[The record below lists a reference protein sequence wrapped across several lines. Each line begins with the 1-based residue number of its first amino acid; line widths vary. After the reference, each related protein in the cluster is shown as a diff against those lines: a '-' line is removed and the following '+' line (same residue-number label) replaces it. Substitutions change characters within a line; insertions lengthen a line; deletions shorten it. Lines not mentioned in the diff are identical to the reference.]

1 MGKKKK
7 KDVIEISK
15 RDFEELLN
23 YLAQI
28 EDGNFDATLTVTGDD
43 AFVLAKRIL
52 NIVTNIKHFNEDI
65 SKVALDALTGNLT
78 SYVNASKY
86 KGVFFEMANKLNEFV
101 ELVDK
106 AVKDI
111 ITATI
116 ALQEGDF
123 DKRITNEYKGE
134 FGILKDAIN
143 NTLNT
148 LSNFVTDVNYL
159 TNQFLEGHLNTK
171 IDEFKYKAGYGLI
184 IRNINQIAQ
193 TVQQIILKV
202 KEATDEILDAAT
214 SVSST
219 AQVISSGAEEQANSL
234 EEIGT
239 SVEEISGGIS
249 ETAKNTQRTKEVAKE
264 SAEIAEKGSEAVL
277 KTVEAMQN
285 IAEEIRIIEDIVYQT
300 NLLALNAAIEAAR
313 AGEHGKGFAVVAAEV
328 RKLARRSQAAAE
340 KISKITKESVD
351 ISKEAGEL
359 IKSMLP
365 KIEETANLINDISNA
380 TKEQEIGISQI
391 NSAIGE
397 LSNIAQSNLNEANSL
412 ASASEELTAQAT
424 EVSKILS
431 KFDLGGASNFQKDL
445 QQMQTNPAPSEFD
458 LRNFE
463 RF

>member
-7 KDVIEISK
+7 DVVEISR
-15 RDFEELLN
+15 RDFEELMEYLN
-23 YLAQI
+23 QL
-28 EDGNFDATLTVTGDD
+28 EEGNFDVTLTLTSDE
-43 AFVLAKRIL
+43 AFVLGKKISS
-52 NIVTNIKHFNEDI
+52 IVNNIKHFNEDI
-65 SKVALDALTGNLT
+65 SKMAQDAVKGNLT
-78 SYVNASKY
+78 SYINASRY
-86 KGVFFEMANKLNEFV
+86 KGVFHDMAIGLNEFV
-101 ELVDK
+101 ELIDR

-111 ITATI
+111 LSATI

-123 DKRITNEYKGE
+123 SKRITNDYNGE

-143 NTLNT
+143 NTLQT
-148 LSNFVTDVNYL
+148 LSDFVTDVSFL
-159 TNQFLEGHLNTK
+159 TQQLLDGKLNSK
-171 IDEFKYKAGYGLI
+171 IDEFKYKAGYGII

-193 TVQQIILKV
+193 TLQQIIARI
-202 KEATDEILDAAT
+202 KEATDEVMDAAE
-214 SVSST
+214 SISSS
-219 AQVISSGAEEQANSL
+219 AQVLSSSAEEQANSL

-249 ETAKNTQRTKEVAKE
+249 ETAKNTQRTKEVAQE

-277 KTVEAMQN
+277 KTVEAMEK
-285 IAEEIRIIEDIVYQT
+285 IAEEIKIIEDIVYQT

-328 RKLARRSQAAAE
+328 RKLARRSQTAAE

-351 ISKEAGEL
+351 VSKEAGEL

-365 KIEETANLINDISNA
+365 KIEETAALVTDISNA

-391 NSAIGE
+391 NAAIGE
-397 LSNIAQSNLNEANSL
+397 LSNIAQSTLNEANSL
-412 ASASEELTAQAT
+412 ASASEELTDQAN
-424 EVSKILS
+424 EVNKILS
-431 KFDLGGASNFQKDL
+431 RFEFSASSNFQRDM
-445 QQMQTNPAPSEFD
+445 QQSSSPNTSEFD

>member
-7 KDVIEISK
+7 NNDVIQISK
-15 RDFEELLN
+15 RDFEELMS
-23 YLAQI
+23 YLSEI
-28 EDGNFDATLTVTGDD
+28 EDGNFDAKLTVSGDE
-43 AFVLAKRIL
+43 AFVIGKKISG
-52 NIVTNIKHFNEDI
+52 IVANIKHFEEDI
-65 SKVALDALTGNLT
+65 SKVALDALKGNLT
-78 SYVNASKY
+78 SYVNASRY
-86 KGVFFEMANKLNEFV
+86 KGVFFDMASKLNEFV

-111 ITATI
+111 LGATI

-123 DKRITNEYKGE
+123 DKRITNEYSGE
-134 FGILKDAIN
+134 FNILKDAIN
-143 NTLNT
+143 TTAHTLA
-148 LSNFVTDVNYL
+148 NFVTDVNYL
-159 TNQFLEGHLNTK
+159 TQQVLEGHLNTK
-171 IDEFKYKAGYGLI
+171 IDEFKYKAGYGVI
-184 IRNINQIAQ
+184 VRNINSVAA
-193 TVQQIILKV
+193 TLQQIINRI
-202 KEATDEILDAAT
+202 KEATDEIADAAT
-214 SVSST
+214 SISST

-264 SAEIAEKGSEAVL
+264 SANIAEQGSSAVL
-277 KTVEAMQN
+277 KTVEAMEK

-328 RKLARRSQAAAE
+328 RKLARRSQTAAE
-340 KISKITKESVD
+340 KISKITKDSVD

-365 KIEETANLINDISNA
+365 KIEETATLINDISNA

-391 NSAIGE
+391 NTAIGE
-397 LSNIAQSNLNEANSL
+397 LNNIAQSNLNEANSL
-412 ASASEELTAQAT
+412 ASSSEELTSQT
-424 EVSKILS
+424 SEVSKILS
-431 KFDLGGASNFQKDL
+431 RFDLGSGISYQKE
-445 QQMQTNPAPSEFD
+445 QPSQSQSSSEFD